1 VSTEAILLALS
12 TVVRP
17 TSAAAVVAMLAT
29 RHPQRLLGVYIVAG
43 LTFSLAVGAVVVV
56 LLQGVS
62 DSAVSLHVRPAA
74 AVVMGVLALGYAG
87 AVGLEWLPRRHH
99 TVGVKG
105 PVQHPDWMRRRLQNL
120 SLRGAATAGVV
131 THLPGLVYLAALNAI
146 AGSTTR
152 AVDGMLQVAIYN
164 AIWFSL
170 AIVALALSVYR
181 PGVSRG
187 ALDVLGSWTR
197 GHRRAI
203 VIVCFSALGGY
214 LILTGIPGLLHRS
227 G

>member
-62 DSAVSLHVRPAA
+62 DSAASFELRPVA
-74 AVVMGVLALGYAG
+74 AVALGVLALGYAG
-87 AVGLEWLPRRHH
+87 AVGLGWLPRRHH
-99 TVGVKG
+99 PVSLPG
-105 PVQHPDWMRRRLQNL
+105 PVHQPHWMRERLQNL
-120 SLRGAATAGVV
+120 SLRGAATAGVL

-152 AVDGMLQVAIYN
+152 AVDGMLQVTIYN

-181 PGVSRG
+181 PGVSQS
-187 ALDVLGSWTR
+187 ALEVLGSWTR
-197 GHRRAI
+197 FHRRAI
-203 VIVCFSALGGY
+203 VVVCFSALGGY

>member
-1 VSTEAILLALS
+1 VSTEAIVLALS

-17 TSAAAVVAMLAT
+17 TSAAAVVAILAT
-29 RHPQRLLGVYIVAG
+29 RHPRRLLVAYIAAG
-43 LTFSLAVGAVVVV
+43 LTFSLTVGAVVVV

-62 DSAVSLHVRPAA
+62 DSAASFQLRPVA
-74 AVVMGVLALGYAG
+74 AVALGVLALGYAG
-87 AVGLEWLPRRHH
+87 AVGLGWLPRRHH
-99 TVGVKG
+99 PVGLPG
-105 PVQHPDWMRRRLQNL
+105 PVQQPHWMRERLQNL
-120 SLRGAATAGVV
+120 SLRGAATAGVL

-152 AVDGMLQVAIYN
+152 VVDGMLQVAIYN

-181 PGVSRG
+181 PGVSQG

-197 GHRRAI
+197 GHRLAI
-203 VIVCFSALGGY
+203 VVVCFSALGGY
-214 LILTGIPGLLHRS
+214 LVLTGILGLLHRS

>member
-62 DSAVSLHVRPAA
+62 DSAVSLQVRPVA
-74 AVVMGVLALGYAG
+74 AVVMGALALGYAG
-87 AVGLEWLPRRHH
+87 AVGLGWLPRRHH
-99 TVGVKG
+99 PVGLEG
-105 PVQHPDWMRRRLQNL
+105 PVQQPDCMRRRLQNL

-164 AIWFSL
+164 AIWFS
-170 AIVALALSVYR
+170 VA
-181 PGVSRG
+181 
-187 ALDVLGSWTR
+187 
-197 GHRRAI
+197 
-203 VIVCFSALGGY
+203 VIA
-214 LILTGIPGLLHRS
+214 LILSMCTAGPCARYGR
-227 G
+227 